1 MAENE
6 ALKTARERLG
16 YTQARMAD
24 EARMCL
30 SAYKRCEK
38 LGKDIEI
45 DAAIRIAN
53 VLGII
58 DLREIFD
65 AESRNE

>member
-6 ALKTARERLG
+6 ALKAARERLG

-30 SAYKRCEK
+30 SSYKGCEK
-38 LGKDIEI
+38 LGKDIEV

-53 VLGII
+53 VLGVI
-58 DLREIFD
+58 DLREIF
-65 AESRNE
+65 EVSERE